1 MLEMTEDRIR
11 SMLTTKWAGQNLYVK
26 KETGSTNDDAKEAGQ
41 KGEDHGTLI
50 VADMQTKGRG
60 RNGRYWHTPKEK
72 NIAMSLLLHPEFPP
86 AKAPE
91 LTIVMGLAL
100 AQGIEEVCGHKVGI
114 KWPND
119 IVLDKHKLC
128 GILTEMYLHD
138 GRCDVVIG
146 VGINVNQETFAPD
159 IADMAGSLFTQTGI
173 EYDRN
178 EVIAKVMNAFEKD
191 YELFLE
197 NENLKS
203 LKDSYEAHLLNKG
216 ETVRVLD
223 PKGEYQGT
231 ALGITDTGELIVARE
246 DGNKAII
253 NAGEVSVRGLY
264 GYV

>member
-1 MLEMTEDRIR
+1 
-11 SMLTTKWAGQNLYVK
+11 
-26 KETGSTNDDAKEAGQ
+26 
-41 KGEDHGTLI
+41 
-50 VADMQTKGRG
+50 
-60 RNGRYWHTPKEK
+60 
-72 NIAMSLLLHPEFPP
+72 
-86 AKAPE
+86 
-91 LTIVMGLAL
+91 
-100 AQGIEEVCGHKVGI
+100 
-114 KWPND
+114 
-119 IVLDKHKLC
+119 
-128 GILTEMYLHD
+128 
-138 GRCDVVIG
+138 
-146 VGINVNQETFAPD
+146 
-159 IADMAGSLFTQTGI
+159 MAGSLFTQTGI